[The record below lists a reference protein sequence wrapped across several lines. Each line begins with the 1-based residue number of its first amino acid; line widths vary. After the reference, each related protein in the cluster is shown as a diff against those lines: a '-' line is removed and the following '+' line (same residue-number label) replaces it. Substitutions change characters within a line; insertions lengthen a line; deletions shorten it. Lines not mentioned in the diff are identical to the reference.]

1 MNSFFNRFTPKEPK
15 FFPLF
20 KEMSQ
25 ILLDASGLLVDYLR
39 SDREKSGTDYY
50 KEIKDRERA
59 GDQLSHKIFEELDST
74 FITPFDREDIH
85 SLANMLDDVIDGV
98 NKSAKIVSLYNP
110 KEMPESAIQLAVLI
124 QDAAKQISM
133 AVEELDVL
141 KSRSE
146 NIKKCCFE
154 LHEIENR
161 ADDVCDSFIRK
172 LFSEEKDSI
181 ELVKMKGI
189 INELERTT
197 DTAEFV
203 GKIIRTIIV
212 KYA

>member
-20 KEMSQ
+20 KDMSQ
-25 ILLDASGLLVDYLR
+25 ILLDASGLLVEYLR
-39 SDREKSGTDYY
+39 SERCGETSYY
-50 KEIKDRERA
+50 DKIKELERA
-59 GDQLSHKIFEELDST
+59 GDQLSHKIFEDLDST

-85 SLANMLDDVIDGV
+85 SLANTLDDVIDGV

-110 KEMPESAIQLAVLI
+110 KEMPESAIQLAELI
-124 QDAAKQISM
+124 KEAAEQISK
-133 AVEELDVL
+133 AVDELDVL
-141 KSRSE
+141 KKRSE
-146 NIKKCCFE
+146 KIKACCSA
-154 LHEIENR
+154 LHDIENR
-161 ADDVCDSFIRK
+161 ADDVCDNFIKK
-172 LFSEEKDSI
+172 LFSEEKDTV
-181 ELVKMKGI
+181 ELIKMKGI